1 MNSTSRSWEEN
12 DISGFLLLEGGQ
24 ISGLTKNKHSSC
36 SQSNRE
42 TYKKADR
49 RWVVSH
55 QTWCVWR
62 YINPSVAERKAVNRT
77 VAWHWLLGFPAEE
90 ISMNTD
96 CRVWVRWSECVH
108 RDRRSW
114 WQPTLHLSN
123 SEKQAD
129 FSGPCSNS
137 YPKREQ
143 FVWRDNDV
151 RQVSRLSSAPLIGAL
166 QESCFTPGQNGP
178 KVCL

>member
-12 DISGFLLLEGGQ
+12 VISGFLLLKGGQ
-24 ISGLTKNKHSSC
+24 ISGLTKNKHGSC
-36 SQSNRE
+36 SQSERE
-42 TYKKADR
+42 TNKKGDR
-49 RWVVSH
+49 RWVISH
-55 QTWCVWR
+55 QTCCVWR
-62 YINPSVAERKAVNRT
+62 NINRIVAERKAVNRT
-77 VAWHWLLGFPAEE
+77 VVWHWLLGFQADG

-114 WQPTLHLSN
+114 WQPTLHLSK

-151 RQVSRLSSAPLIGAL
+151 RQVSRLSSAPFIGAL
-166 QESCFTPGQNGP
+166 QESCFTPGKNGP

>member
-12 DISGFLLLEGGQ
+12 VISSFLLLEGGQ
-24 ISGLTKNKHSSC
+24 ISRLTKNKHCSS
-36 SQSNRE
+36 SQGDRESN
-42 TYKKADR
+42 KKGDC
-49 RWVVSH
+49 RWVISH
-55 QTWCVWR
+55 QTRCVCR
-62 YINPSVAERKAVNRT
+62 YINPIVTKRKAVNRT
-77 VAWHWLLGFPAEE
+77 VAWHWLLGFQAEG

-108 RDRRSW
+108 RDRRSF
-114 WQPTLHLSN
+114 WQPTLHLSK
-123 SEKQAD
+123 SKKQAD
-129 FSGPCSNS
+129 FPGPCSNS
-137 YPKREQ
+137 YPQREQ

-151 RQVSRLSSAPLIGAL
+151 RQVSRLSSAPFIGAL